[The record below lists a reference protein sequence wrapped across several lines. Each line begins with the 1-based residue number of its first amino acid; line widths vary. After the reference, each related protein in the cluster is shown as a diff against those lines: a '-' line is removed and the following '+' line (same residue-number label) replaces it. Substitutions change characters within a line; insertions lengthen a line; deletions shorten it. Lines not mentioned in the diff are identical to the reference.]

1 MKLQDVMKDFLDQTP
16 GLDLVA
22 YGDLSSGLILN
33 SASKVACPRERLD
46 LLGEKAAICFGLAPK
61 GAGVVGNSWALHF
74 SERETQVFARQPET
88 SDEVICAVCQ
98 PGTALQPL
106 LIAAIDLAGR
116 MAGPE

>member
-1 MKLQDVMKDFLDQTP
+1 MKDFLDQTP

-33 SASKVACPRERLD
+33 AASKVACPREKLD
-46 LLGEKAAICFGLAPK
+46 LLGEKAASCFALAPK
-61 GAGVVGNSWALHF
+61 GAGGIGPSWAMHF

-88 SDEVICAVCQ
+88 SHEVICAVCH
-98 PGTALQPL
+98 PGTRLQPL
-106 LIAAIDLAGR
+106 VIAAIDLASR